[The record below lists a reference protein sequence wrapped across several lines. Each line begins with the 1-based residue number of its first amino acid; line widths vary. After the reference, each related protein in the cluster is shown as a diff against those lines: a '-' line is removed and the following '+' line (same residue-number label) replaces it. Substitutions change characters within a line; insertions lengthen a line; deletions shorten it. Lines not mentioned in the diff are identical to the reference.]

1 MTAFLQRQFESSR
14 IMSIIDIS
22 KKINLDESHVSVQIE
37 PDIPGIPLPACGLA
51 LPTETGVDI
60 VEVHT
65 VSPC

>member
-1 MTAFLQRQFESSR
+1 
-14 IMSIIDIS
+14 MSIINIS

-37 PDIPGIPLPACGLA
+37 PDIPGIPLPACGLS